1 MKSFKYILV
10 LCVLLAAA
18 FAFPHVGLAKSGTIV
33 RVSPEETLMDPNTT
47 ADIEIWV
54 EGVEDLWAFS
64 ITLEF
69 DPDLIQVVDADPSIA
84 GVQVV
89 PGSFLESESPRAMV
103 VTNTVDNG
111 IGVINFGLTQLRI
124 TDDDPLPQSGS
135 GVLLRFTVL
144 SKDMLDVTELVI
156 GEETILSKRDGTLIE
171 TALANGWILIDGKKS
186 FDVFIPLFIR

>member
-1 MKSFKYILV
+1 
-10 LCVLLAAA
+10 
-18 FAFPHVGLAKSGTIV
+18 
-33 RVSPEETLMDPNTT
+33 MDPNTT

>member
-1 MKSFKYILV
+1 
-10 LCVLLAAA
+10 
-18 FAFPHVGLAKSGTIV
+18 
-33 RVSPEETLMDPNTT
+33 
-47 ADIEIWV
+47 
-54 EGVEDLWAFS
+54 
-64 ITLEF
+64 
-69 DPDLIQVVDADPSIA
+69 
-84 GVQVV
+84 
-89 PGSFLESESPRAMV
+89 MV